1 MLEYSLYAC
10 QVTNPSQTILAVFA
24 FFLLEVKSYLL
35 SKISLVLTPKT
46 TAKFVFF
53 LRKNEKKKI
62 FFQDSLSTWQ
72 LVSSYV
78 VSHLTREVTH
88 IVRLSLT
95 RKHERQ
101 LGGLYSHR
109 FTYLSFSTTGEF
121 HLAGIF
127 KFFLAVSKEWQILG
141 FFFLV
146 TVLTKQFQLENHRR
160 KQNSSA

>member
-1 MLEYSLYAC
+1 M
-10 QVTNPSQTILAVFA
+10 
-24 FFLLEVKSYLL
+24 
-35 SKISLVLTPKT
+35 
-46 TAKFVFF
+46 
-53 LRKNEKKKI
+53 RRKKI
-62 FFQDSLSTWQ
+62 FSKIIIHLAAG
-72 LVSSYV
+72 VSSFL

-88 IVRLSLT
+88 IIRLSLT

-101 LGGLYSHR
+101 LGGLYLHR
-109 FTYLSFSTTGEF
+109 FTYLSFSTTVKF

-160 KQNSSA
+160 KTKLVRLTTLSYYLTSILANNFSSFDIIIVSITINDS

>member
-1 MLEYSLYAC
+1 M
-10 QVTNPSQTILAVFA
+10 
-24 FFLLEVKSYLL
+24 
-35 SKISLVLTPKT
+35 
-46 TAKFVFF
+46 
-53 LRKNEKKKI
+53 
-62 FFQDSLSTWQ
+62 
-72 LVSSYV
+72 SSYV

-88 IVRLSLT
+88 IIRLSLT

-109 FTYLSFSTTGEF
+109 FTYLSFSTTVEF

-160 KQNSSA
+160 KTKLVRLTTLSYHLTSILANNFSSFDIIIVSITINDS

>member
-1 MLEYSLYAC
+1 MFLGNTLISLWISFRYSLIRILTDVGIFFIRLPGYK
-10 QVTNPSQTILAVFA
+10 SQTILAVFA

-53 LRKNEKKKI
+53 LRKKGKKKI
-62 FFQDSLSTWQ
+62 FFPRFIIHLAAG
-72 LVSSYV
+72 VSSYV

-101 LGGLYSHR
+101 LGGLYSHKSHR
-109 FTYLSFSTTGEF
+109 SIVLLIYLSQQP
-121 HLAGIF
+121 
-127 KFFLAVSKEWQILG
+127 W
-141 FFFLV
+141 
-146 TVLTKQFQLENHRR
+146 
-160 KQNSSA
+160 NSI